1 LPISINTF
9 EAFDPLTAKSVANTE
24 VAILAQKRE
33 ISNILGSYVGWF
45 DPFCELIQNSLD
57 SVELRMGKEAASW
70 IPNIWIT
77 IDLHENSLIVTDN
90 GVGLNEDQFKQF
102 LCPDISFKSGNTRGH
117 KGVGATYLAY
127 GFNYIQVATKSPNYT
142 TVGRMEDARNWLREP
157 NPSGNPKVKS
167 DPDGPKDS
175 TFDLVDRG
183 VSIYLKFDRTTN
195 PKDLKWLVS
204 STAEDW
210 MKILSVKTAIG
221 AARENKKIALHVK
234 VVDKEGNT
242 TETQKL
248 GTSYLWPH
256 TLVSKTASVKQIRA
270 KSDEVY
276 QRNGIRSILPSSF
289 KNLDAIYETWTSD
302 EILQLVASKQLVL
315 TEEEIDIV
323 NTYTPIVY
331 VAYVYSLKI
340 WDAINASMNL
350 RSKYTLLHGG
360 IQIAADNM
368 PQGET
373 IQIPLKRNIGRQ
385 NQIHVLIHF
394 DNCSADLGRK
404 GFQGEIVD
412 FSKEISKK
420 IADGPLSKVA
430 TSLKPNTGSTPNL
443 TRESKVDDWK
453 NEMIEHENCNP
464 LILSNEH
471 FFLPTK
477 KVSISSF
484 PTREQDVIALFNQL
498 LAGGVIRGIRIM
510 STNERL
516 TYDGLIRISINP
528 PEDQHIYNETSN
540 PLGVLPDVLQELKL
554 PFLSSPKILEYK
566 FSLDGLIEDI
576 ENGNKNMLIGNF
588 ASSF

>member
-1 LPISINTF
+1 
-9 EAFDPLTAKSVANTE
+9 
-24 VAILAQKRE
+24 
-33 ISNILGSYVGWF
+33 
-45 DPFCELIQNSLD
+45 
-57 SVELRMGKEAASW
+57 
-70 IPNIWIT
+70 
-77 IDLHENSLIVTDN
+77 
-90 GVGLNEDQFKQF
+90 
-102 LCPDISFKSGNTRGH
+102 
-117 KGVGATYLAY
+117 
-127 GFNYIQVATKSPNYT
+127 
-142 TVGRMEDARNWLREP
+142 
-157 NPSGNPKVKS
+157 
-167 DPDGPKDS
+167 
-175 TFDLVDRG
+175 
-183 VSIYLKFDRTTN
+183 
-195 PKDLKWLVS
+195 
-204 STAEDW
+204 
-210 MKILSVKTAIG
+210 
-221 AARENKKIALHVK
+221 
-234 VVDKEGNT
+234 
-242 TETQKL
+242 
-248 GTSYLWPH
+248 
-256 TLVSKTASVKQIRA
+256 
-270 KSDEVY
+270 
-276 QRNGIRSILPSSF
+276 
-289 KNLDAIYETWTSD
+289 
-302 EILQLVASKQLVL
+302 
-315 TEEEIDIV
+315 
-323 NTYTPIVY
+323 
-331 VAYVYSLKI
+331 
-340 WDAINASMNL
+340 MNL

-576 ENGNKNMLIGNF
+576 ENGNKNSNDISLVVCWLSGEEYAQNYHITSLLDPNNFDQREYHGVTHQLINLTTRQKEMDLIILSELIEYLNDREGTVLKQI
-588 ASSF
+588 AKYDS